1 MGRVRSRRFGRCSS
15 SLKGSDV
22 SSHGWNPWRQAT
34 YEFADPEGVEPTRN
48 AMRGCVRPLQGR
60 SLARTVTTGSTR
72 GYSHCSPSGNRG
84 TRLPGPIGRR
94 FRRLVPETVRSVIA
108 LACLLLVASGAFG
121 SESFDKRLAKAN
133 KTLENG
139 DPDGAL
145 TMYRDLQTEDPE
157 SEALY
162 YSMGCAEYKQG
173 SKLVEYKAPRDAV
186 ESFKT
191 AKESFE
197 KTLNARDP
205 EIRRNA
211 RYDHANATAQIAI
224 NSIGAQQYEESKKAF
239 EESVRE
245 YEDLLKQYPD
255 MTAAR
260 QNLDHMRYLLKSML
274 QNPPPPQQ
282 QQHGQGENKQDP
294 NQQQQDQQQGK
305 DQQEQ
310 GEEQKK
316 EEEGQDNQEQNPDQK
331 QGETKAA
338 MCDKDQ
344 QEQPEGQQNVEA
356 ILQSLEDVDKRAQK
370 ETKNT
375 RTGIEIRKDWW

>member
-1 MGRVRSRRFGRCSS
+1 MVRRVT
-15 SLKGSDV
+15 L
-22 SSHGWNPWRQAT
+22 
-34 YEFADPEGVEPTRN
+34 E
-48 AMRGCVRPLQGR
+48 
-60 SLARTVTTGSTR
+60 
-72 GYSHCSPSGNRG
+72 
-84 TRLPGPIGRR
+84 
-94 FRRLVPETVRSVIA
+94 VI
-108 LACLLLVASGAFG
+108 CLLAVTVCVYAA
-121 SESFDKRLAKAN
+121 ESFDSRLAKAN

-145 TMYRDLQTEDPE
+145 GMYRDLQTEDPE

-162 YSMGCAEYKQG
+162 YGMGCAEYKQG
-173 SKLVEYKAPRDAV
+173 SKLVEDKAPRDAV

-239 EESVRE
+239 EESVKE

-282 QQHGQGENKQDP
+282 QQQGQGESKQDP

-305 DQQEQ
+305 NQQQ
-310 GEEQKK
+310 KGEEQKNDQK
-316 EEEGQDNQEQNPDQK
+316 EGQDNQEQKPDQK
-331 QGETKAA
+331 QGEAKVAA
-338 MCDKDQ
+338 TDKDQ
-344 QEQPEGQQNVEA
+344 QEQKDEQKEAKDNPPPESQQNVEA

-370 ETKNT
+370 ETKNA
-375 RTGIEIRKDWW
+375 RTGTEIRKDWW

>member
-1 MGRVRSRRFGRCSS
+1 MA
-15 SLKGSDV
+15 K
-22 SSHGWNPWRQAT
+22 HA
-34 YEFADPEGVEPTRN
+34 
-48 AMRGCVRPLQGR
+48 
-60 SLARTVTTGSTR
+60 
-72 GYSHCSPSGNRG
+72 
-84 TRLPGPIGRR
+84 
-94 FRRLVPETVRSVIA
+94 VIA
-108 LACLLLVASGAFG
+108 VICLLILASGSFAA
-121 SESFDKRLAKAN
+121 ESFDTRLAKAN
-133 KTLENG
+133 TTLQNG
-139 DPDGAL
+139 DPEGAL
-145 TMYRDLQTEDPE
+145 SMYRDLQTEDPE
-157 SEALY
+157 SETLY

-173 SKLVEYKAPRDAV
+173 SKLVEDKVPRDAV

-197 KTLNARDP
+197 KALNARDP

-239 EESVRE
+239 EESVKE

-282 QQHGQGENKQDP
+282 QQQGQGENKQDP

-305 DQQEQ
+305 DQQQQ

-316 EEEGQDNQEQNPDQK
+316 DQKEGQDNQDQKPDQK
-331 QGETKAA
+331 QGEAKAA
-338 MCDKDQ
+338 MADKDQ
-344 QEQPEGQQNVEA
+344 QEQKDEQKEAEDGPPPESHQNVEA
-356 ILQSLEDVDKRAQK
+356 ILQSLEDVDKREQK
-370 ETKNT
+370 ETKNV
-375 RTGIEIRKDWW
+375 RTGTEIRKDWW

>member
-1 MGRVRSRRFGRCSS
+1 MVRRVA
-15 SLKGSDV
+15 L
-22 SSHGWNPWRQAT
+22 
-34 YEFADPEGVEPTRN
+34 E
-48 AMRGCVRPLQGR
+48 
-60 SLARTVTTGSTR
+60 
-72 GYSHCSPSGNRG
+72 
-84 TRLPGPIGRR
+84 
-94 FRRLVPETVRSVIA
+94 VI
-108 LACLLLVASGAFG
+108 CLLAVTVGVYAA
-121 SESFDKRLAKAN
+121 ESFDKRLAKAN
-133 KTLENG
+133 ETLRNG

-145 TMYRDLQTEDPE
+145 AMYRDLQTEDPE
-157 SEALY
+157 SEVLY

-173 SKLVEYKAPRDAV
+173 SKLVEDKAPRDAV

-239 EESVRE
+239 EESVKE

-282 QQHGQGENKQDP
+282 QQ
-294 NQQQQDQQQGK
+294 QDQQQGK
-305 DQQEQ
+305 DQQEK

-316 EEEGQDNQEQNPDQK
+316 DQKEGQDNQEQKPDQK
-331 QGETKAA
+331 QGEAKVAA
-338 MCDKDQ
+338 ADKDQ
-344 QEQPEGQQNVEA
+344 QEQKDEQKEAKDNPPPESQQNVEA

-370 ETKNT
+370 DTKNT
-375 RTGIEIRKDWW
+375 RTGTEIRKDWW